1 MSPGTRTIAFVEMRR
16 SGCLRSEGL
25 CTAGLCTAGL
35 CTAGRL
41 TERPRSGW
49 MRSRSPWAGM
59 LWAGMLLVAELFV
72 AVAPAAAQ
80 TAAAPSQTPL
90 EPPEVLL
97 AVPFAVPLAAANAD
111 ATPVKVVLRGL
122 RLDNPTEVRV
132 SMAAANSSSANVTA
146 KILSSGMAAVPD
158 KLDAKRVGDR
168 QVEIALT
175 MPSEWPSELPSPSP
189 NPSPNPSPSPSP
201 ADRRLELRVVTAA
214 GVSQPY
220 RLLVDVGGKAVEETE
235 PNDGFAKAQA
245 IDLASATPI
254 RIDGGIHEPRNVD
267 VFRFEGRAGERL
279 RGELIAAR
287 QGGPLDAFATLFD
300 ESGNIVW
307 QADDAD
313 GGADPRWDAVL
324 PRTGRYFLSL
334 QDAHDRGSV
343 LHRYRLVMEKR

>member
-1 MSPGTRTIAFVEMRR
+1 MSSGKRIIAFVDMRR
-16 SGCLRSEGL
+16 FGWRRSEGPRAEGL
-25 CTAGLCTAGL
+25 RIAGLR
-35 CTAGRL
+35 TAGRL
-41 TERPRSGW
+41 TERPRTGW
-49 MRSRSPWAGM
+49 MRSRLQWAGM
-59 LWAGMLLVAELFV
+59 LWAGMLLAAVLFV
-72 AVAPAAAQ
+72 AVPPAAAQ
-80 TAAAPSQTPL
+80 TAAAPNQAPM

-97 AVPFAVPLAAANAD
+97 ALPFAVPLASPNAD
-111 ATPVKVVLRGL
+111 AVPVKVVLRGL

-132 SMAAANSSSANVTA
+132 SVAVASAPPANVAAPAAPAANIVATA

-175 MPSEWPSELPSPSP
+175 MPSEWPGELPSQL
-189 NPSPNPSPSPSP
+189 
-201 ADRRLELRVVTAA
+201 ATDRRLELRVVTAA

-220 RLLVDVGGKAVEETE
+220 QLRVDVGGKAVEETE

-287 QGGPLDAFATLFD
+287 PGGPLDAFATLFD
-300 ESGNIVW
+300 EFGNIVW

-343 LHRYRLVMEKR
+343 LHRYRLVLEKR